1 MAWVTPACAAISVV
15 VAPLNPFSANSI
27 SAALRMS
34 CSLFSFFDIVFIL
47 TVLFNIAVNKAKI
60 VLFLK
65 QSKIFLKY
73 FQKRC
78 NSQKMAIFTL

>member
-1 MAWVTPACAAISVV
+1 MGYTG
-15 VAPLNPFSANSI
+15 
-27 SAALRMS
+27 LRRYQRRGGAFES
-34 CSLFSFFDIVFIL
+34 FLGEQLLRRLQDVLFLVFFFDIAFGL
-47 TVLFNIAVNKAKI
+47 TILFNTTVNTAKI

-78 NSQKMAIFTL
+78 NSQKWLSLPYE

>member
-1 MAWVTPACAAISVV
+1 MGDTGLCRYQRRGGAFESF
-15 VAPLNPFSANSI
+15 LGEKF
-27 SAALRMS
+27 LRRPQDV
-34 CSLFSFFDIVFIL
+34 LFLILFFDIVFKL
-47 TVLFNIAVNKAKI
+47 TILFNIAVNTTKI

-78 NSQKMAIFTL
+78 NSQKMAIFTS

>member
-1 MAWVTPACAAISVV
+1 MGDTG
-15 VAPLNPFSANSI
+15 
-27 SAALRMS
+27 LRRYQRRGGAFES
-34 CSLFSFFDIVFIL
+34 FLGEKFLRRPQDVLFLILFFDIVFKL
-47 TVLFNIAVNKAKI
+47 TILFNIAVNTTKI

-78 NSQKMAIFTL
+78 NSQKMAIFTS